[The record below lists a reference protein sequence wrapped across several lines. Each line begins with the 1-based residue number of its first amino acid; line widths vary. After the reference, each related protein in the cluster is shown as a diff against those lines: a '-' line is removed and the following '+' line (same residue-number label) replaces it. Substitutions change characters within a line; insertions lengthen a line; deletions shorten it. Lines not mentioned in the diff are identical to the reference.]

1 VQEKTVEVYHVGD
14 LVKISYTDDN
24 LLGYVIQKTKLEYN
38 HISAWYCVDFFDE
51 SEIEPRWVTGDSLC
65 RL

>member
-1 VQEKTVEVYHVGD
+1 MQEKTVEVYHVGD
-14 LVKISYTDDN
+14 LVKISDAD

-38 HISAWYCVDFFDE
+38 HISAWYHVDFFDE
-51 SEIEPRWVTGDSLC
+51 SEIEPRWMSGRFLR

>member
-14 LVKISYTDDN
+14 LVKISDTD

-51 SEIEPRWVTGDSLC
+51 SEIEPRWISGGSL
-65 RL
+65 RKL